1 MITMTSD
8 LEEKVYNLQ
17 KNVLELHN
25 LFDLNMAANQSR
37 SMEDLLSK
45 VAVLV
50 KSSIDVKKL
59 RFFLNNNGIFQTKNI
74 ASNSD
79 IEFEF
84 NGENAPFLQN
94 PTDELIKV
102 VNHDGSLIYKA
113 FWSTYKLDELETKY
127 IKVFYTEGNAFCVCS
142 LSAKED
148 NTEYSEEDLKYLN
161 QVFSCI
167 EPILDKF
174 IKTREQEAKIQ
185 DLNKTLHNLSI
196 LYNIS
201 QAVNFIDDLKRLIG
215 VILDKAIETVNAEK
229 GSLMLYDPSDNT
241 LQVKVVYGLK
251 DKKHEDDINNGLV
264 ECQKMKPDSGIAGK
278 VFTEKKSIITNLGGN
293 DPRFNQFSSDNNV
306 SSLICVPLIAKGEC
320 IGIINITNK
329 KNGKLFNKKD
339 LEFVEALANQAAIA
353 VDNAQLYELAT
364 KDGLTKLYIHRHF
377 YFLLES
383 EIKRVQRYHHVLSLI
398 MMDID
403 NFKQVNDTYGHLVG
417 DMVLK
422 EIAST
427 IQKMIR
433 HVDIPARYGGEEFT
447 IILPETA
454 AANAL
459 TIAERLR
466 KKISEIEV
474 KVDEE
479 TIIRP
484 TVSMGVA
491 EYPNAAEDIKDL
503 IDFADK
509 ALYVSKENGKNC
521 IHLYFDEKFTR
532 YNPS

>member
-161 QVFSCI
+161 QVFLKAEMI
-167 EPILDKF
+167 FL
-174 IKTREQEAKIQ
+174 
-185 DLNKTLHNLSI
+185 KTL
-196 LYNIS
+196 
-201 QAVNFIDDLKRLIG
+201 
-215 VILDKAIETVNAEK
+215 
-229 GSLMLYDPSDNT
+229 LML
-241 LQVKVVYGLK
+241 LKV
-251 DKKHEDDINNGLV
+251 
-264 ECQKMKPDSGIAGK
+264 
-278 VFTEKKSIITNLGGN
+278 
-293 DPRFNQFSSDNNV
+293 
-306 SSLICVPLIAKGEC
+306 
-320 IGIINITNK
+320 
-329 KNGKLFNKKD
+329 
-339 LEFVEALANQAAIA
+339 
-353 VDNAQLYELAT
+353 
-364 KDGLTKLYIHRHF
+364 
-377 YFLLES
+377 
-383 EIKRVQRYHHVLSLI
+383 
-398 MMDID
+398 
-403 NFKQVNDTYGHLVG
+403 
-417 DMVLK
+417 
-422 EIAST
+422 
-427 IQKMIR
+427 
-433 HVDIPARYGGEEFT
+433 
-447 IILPETA
+447 
-454 AANAL
+454 
-459 TIAERLR
+459 
-466 KKISEIEV
+466 
-474 KVDEE
+474 
-479 TIIRP
+479 
-484 TVSMGVA
+484 
-491 EYPNAAEDIKDL
+491 
-503 IDFADK
+503 
-509 ALYVSKENGKNC
+509 
-521 IHLYFDEKFTR
+521 
-532 YNPS
+532 